1 MEFPQHMV
9 DVVEECKISP
19 PLGSVPCTTL
29 PFTAFDLNL
38 LMLPPVQRLF
48 FYEFHQSKAHF
59 MDTIFPNIKH
69 SLSLTLQHFFP
80 LAGNMIWTQES
91 TIPEFFYKDGDG
103 VSLTLAESTYDFDL
117 LSSNQ
122 QRDASMFVPLIPKFS
137 ATSSEGVVP
146 LLALQVTFFP
156 NKGICIGVAIKH
168 VVADGRTTTHFI
180 KSWSSICRLE
190 GDTSL
195 ISNSLPSH
203 DRSTVKHV
211 KPKRI
216 TTNIILMEKLGVTRD
231 TFHQIINKRDAHNTV
246 PVGKVR
252 ATFVMLSSDVTKLKQ
267 WVLSKER
274 EILHLSSLVVTCA
287 YVWVCLIKARRSASG
302 ETDVSANDEAT
313 EYFLVPADARARLK
327 PPLPI
332 TYFGNCLDSAVAT
345 CKRSELIG
353 EDGIAF
359 AAELISKAIKK
370 MDINDETQEKSL
382 SFYISLPR
390 EHFSAVS
397 SSPRFAVYETDYG
410 WGKPKKV
417 EFVSGESVSLSECPS
432 VEGGLE
438 IGVVRNKIEMDS
450 FSSLFANTLATLS

>member
-1 MEFPQHMV
+1 MEFPHHMV

-29 PFTAFDLNL
+29 PITCFDLNL
-38 LMLPPVQRLF
+38 LTLPPVQRLF
-48 FYEFHQSKAHF
+48 FYEFHHSKTHF
-59 MDTIFPNIKH
+59 MATIFPNIKH
-69 SLSLTLQHFFP
+69 SLSITLQHFYP

-91 TIPEFFYKDGDG
+91 TIPEFFYKEGDA
-103 VSLTLAESTYDFDL
+103 VVLTLAESTYDFDL
-117 LSSNQ
+117 LTGNQ
-122 QRDASMFVPLIPKFS
+122 MRDASMFVPLIPKFS
-137 ATSSEGVVP
+137 ATSDEGVVP
-146 LLALQVTFFP
+146 LLALQVTLFP
-156 NKGICIGVAIKH
+156 NKGICIGLAIKH

-190 GDTSL
+190 SDTSL
-195 ISNSLPSH
+195 IGNSLPSH

-216 TTNIILMEKLGVTRD
+216 TTNLILMEKLGVTKD
-231 TFHQIINKRDAHNTV
+231 TFHQIINKRDAQHTV

-252 ATFVMLSSDVTKLKQ
+252 ATFVMLSSDITKLKQ
-267 WVLSKER
+267 WVLSKEK
-274 EILHLSSLVVTCA
+274 EVLHLSSLVVTCA
-287 YVWVCLIKARRSASG
+287 YVWVCLIKARRS
-302 ETDVSANDEAT
+302 TDANVNDEAT

-353 EDGIAF
+353 EDGIVF

-370 MDINDETQEKSL
+370 MDINDETKEKGL

-390 EHFSAVS
+390 EHLAAVS

-410 WGKPKKV
+410 FGKPKKV
-417 EFVSGESVSLSECPS
+417 EFVSGESISLSECPT

-438 IGVVRNKIEMDS
+438 IGVVRNKLEMDA
-450 FSSLFANTLATLS
+450 FASLFANTLPALS